1 MKSLEGHFLIA
12 MPGMDDPNFSETV
25 AYLCKHNDEGALGIV
40 INRQANMKMSEI
52 FDQLG
57 FDVNNVIASQQPV
70 MSGGPVHPDRGFV
83 MHRSG
88 QIFESTVDPEAD
100 VKVTV
105 SQDILRNI
113 AGGGGP
119 APVLV
124 ALGYA
129 GWEAGQLEAELAANA
144 WLSTPADPAII
155 FETPVAERWRAAAAL
170 LGIDIRNVASY
181 AGHA

>member
-1 MKSLEGHFLIA
+1 
-12 MPGMDDPNFSETV
+12 MPGMNDPNFSETV
-25 AYLCKHNDEGALGIV
+25 AFLCKHNDDGALGIV
-40 INRQANMKMSEI
+40 INREADMTMSEI

-57 FDVNNVIASQQPV
+57 FQVNDEEASEQPV

-83 MHRSG
+83 IHRSG
-88 QIFESTVDPEAD
+88 QMFESTVDPQAD
-100 VKVTV
+100 LKVTV

-113 AGGGGP
+113 AGGEGP

-129 GWEAGQLEAELAANA
+129 GWEAGQLEEELAANA
-144 WLSTPADPAII
+144 WLSAPADPAII

>member
-1 MKSLEGHFLIA
+1 MNTLEGQFLIA
-12 MPGMDDPNFSETV
+12 MPGMRDPNFSETV
-25 AYLCKHNDEGALGIV
+25 AFLCKHNAEGALGII
-40 INRQANMKMSEI
+40 INRKADMDLSEI
-52 FDQLG
+52 FTQLG
-57 FDVNNVIASQQPV
+57 FSVSDNTNAAQPV
-70 MSGGPVHPDRGFV
+70 MSGGPVQPDRGFV
-83 MHRSG
+83 IHRSAAE
-88 QIFESTVDPEAD
+88 FESTVDPDAD

-105 SQDILRNI
+105 SQDILKNI
-113 AGGGGP
+113 ATGDGP

-129 GWEAGQLEAELAANA
+129 GWEPGQLEAELAANA
-144 WLSTPADPAII
+144 WLSAPADPAII

>member
-1 MKSLEGHFLIA
+1 MKSLEGQFLIA
-12 MPGMDDPNFSETV
+12 MPGMEDPNFSEAV
-25 AYLCKHNDEGALGIV
+25 AYLCKHNEDGALGIV
-40 INRQANMKMSEI
+40 INREADMKVGDI
-52 FDQLG
+52 FAQLG
-57 FDVNNVIASQQPV
+57 FEVANDAAGEQQV
-70 MSGGPVHPDRGFV
+70 MSGGPVHQDRGFV
-83 MHRSG
+83 MHQSD
-88 QIFESTVDPEAD
+88 QPFESTVDPDAE

-105 SQDILRNI
+105 SQDILRDI
-113 AGGGGP
+113 AGGSGP

-155 FETPVAERWRAAAAL
+155 FDTPVPERWRAAAAL